1 MHSGAVMPG
10 RRVGSGVCKY
20 NPKSPKQD
28 SKRFNSI
35 TMTIH
40 FAHLG
45 ILFIYRISKQYFL
58 GILFLFLVYDLSIG
72 FQTVISW
79 YIISFLGLLFIYK
92 ISKQYFLD
100 QRRHLSTSFPV
111 PSSLWAGDVLGKLL
125 GDKPGR
131 AGPRNKTI

>member
-1 MHSGAVMPG
+1 MLCVQRCSDARPAG
-10 RRVGSGVCKY
+10 RVRCLQVQSQE
-20 NPKSPKQD
+20 PKTGQQKVQLY
-28 SKRFNSI
+28 
-35 TMTIH
+35 